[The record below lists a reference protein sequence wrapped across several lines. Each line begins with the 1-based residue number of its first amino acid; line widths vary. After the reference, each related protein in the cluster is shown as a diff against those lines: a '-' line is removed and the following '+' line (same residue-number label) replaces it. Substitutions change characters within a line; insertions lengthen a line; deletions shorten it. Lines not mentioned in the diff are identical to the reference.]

1 MMYNVFEKNHI
12 LYLHLRCFAR
22 SRTSLY
28 NNNAFSHLGAY
39 LTTVTFRKIEFSNPS
54 RTRNCMVTRE
64 CDKTR
69 WCRSCILFTI
79 PSAVKTPSQLFLRD
93 GSSSPSFLSLSFSV
107 SLVFS
112 RIPANAGST
121 SHFWILI
128 PPGRRITRPS
138 AYDFIRGG

>member
-1 MMYNVFEKNHI
+1 MFSKKIIFCTFIV
-12 LYLHLRCFAR
+12 LYLRCFAR
-22 SRTSLY
+22 SRTSL
-28 NNNAFSHLGAY
+28 NNAFSHLGAC
-39 LTTVTFRKIEFSNPS
+39 LTTVTFRKVEFSNPS
-54 RTRNCMVTRE
+54 RTRNCMVTSTRE

-69 WCRSCILFTI
+69 WCRSCIPFTI

-93 GSSSPSFLSLSFSV
+93 GSSSPSLSLSLSV